1 MVAKKIAQKL
11 AKPSCLIL
19 YSFKESF
26 IFAQHFSTP
35 SHSQTS
41 TLMLNFAFFQ
51 IAQIAAILTRFETHW
66 YSKSEEKPIKCQKFE
81 FSRAKCSKKCTF
93 TKPPKDANE
102 KNYHRLKKKKW
113 IKNKNVRKEEN

>member
-1 MVAKKIAQKL
+1 
-11 AKPSCLIL
+11 
-19 YSFKESF
+19 
-26 IFAQHFSTP
+26 
-35 SHSQTS
+35 
-41 TLMLNFAFFQ
+41 MLNFAFFQ

-102 KNYHRLKKKKW
+102 KKLSPIEEKEVDKK
-113 IKNKNVRKEEN
+113 